1 MTVDPAAPLY
11 VSQPSGK
18 NLWREYRL
26 YSDRLE
32 LESVPFGLVRVP
44 LSDLRAV
51 SIRPPIVV
59 FDVFRGDY
67 GLGDMIKTVKLD
79 LADLHEHIALEKTGF
94 WKQFR
99 ITPDDP
105 RAFKAAVDD
114 ALAAFRARTEAR

>member
-1 MTVDPAAPLY
+1 MTIADEPLY
-11 VSQPSGK
+11 VSKPSAK
-18 NLWREYRL
+18 SLWREYRL

-32 LESVPFGLVRVP
+32 LESIPFGLVRVP

-51 SIRPPIVV
+51 TVRPPVVV

-67 GLGDMIKTVKLD
+67 GLGDLLKTVKLD
-79 LADLHEHIALEKTGF
+79 LADLNEHVSIEKTGF

-105 RAFKAAVDD
+105 RAFKAAVDA
-114 ALAAFRARTEAR
+114 ALEAARRSS